1 MKANLNLGSVS
12 GIRIM
17 VHWTFFFLIAWIAFY
32 ELKSGGNL
40 ESVLFNIIFIL
51 AVFFCVVLH
60 ELGHALTAKRFGIT
74 TRKITLL
81 PIGGVA
87 SLERIP
93 ESPKQELLVA
103 IAGPLVNVFIALL
116 LYFII
121 PVRDIIQLNFSEIF
135 ENLSEFTLQNFLF
148 YLFIVNIGLVVFN
161 LIPAFPM
168 DGGRMLRAILAMNT
182 TRVKA
187 TQIASGIGQAIA
199 VVFLLT
205 GLLYNPFLVFIALFV
220 FLGAYGEN
228 KMVQNFALLHGHTAR
243 EAMMTNFTTF
253 DLQDP
258 IEAATN
264 ALIAGT
270 ENNFIVTD
278 KGAIKGILYH
288 KKIIENSKNK
298 SLQVKDIMN
307 TSFKKINSTDDLK
320 QTYRFISA
328 EKQAFFPVEDNGRL
342 VGVIDLTNLSEFIA
356 LQSKLVY

>member
-1 MKANLNLGSVS
+1 MKANLSLGSVS

-32 ELKSGGNL
+32 ELKSGGNY

-60 ELGHALTAKRFGIT
+60 ELGHALMAKRFGIT

-103 IAGPLVNVFIALL
+103 IAGPLVNVFIAVL
-116 LYFII
+116 LYLVI
-121 PVRDIIQLNFSEIF
+121 PVQDIIQLNFSETL
-135 ENLSEFTLQNFLF
+135 ESLNEFTLKNFFF
-148 YLFIVNIGLVVFN
+148 YLFVVNIGLVLFN

-182 TRVKA
+182 NRVKA
-187 TQIASGIGQAIA
+187 TQIASRIGQGIA
-199 VVFLLT
+199 VIFLLV

-228 KMVQNFALLHGHTAR
+228 KLVQNFALLEGHTAK

-253 DLQDP
+253 NLNDS
-258 IEAATN
+258 IESATK

-278 KGAIKGILYH
+278 NEDIKGILYH
-288 KKIIENSKNK
+288 KSIIENSKNQN
-298 SLQVKDIMN
+298 SQLKDIMK
-307 TSFKKINSTDDLK
+307 TSFKSIKSSDDLK
-320 QTYRFISA
+320 KTYRFISS
-328 EKQAFFPVEDNGRL
+328 EKQSFFPVEEHGKL

-356 LQSKLVY
+356 LQSQLVY